1 MINSISKAVHY
12 VRIHMGTR
20 RTPWTRDHP
29 EPFSHR
35 TDEDHRD
42 PGPKLIPDL
51 TAGPAQSPKQAQ

>member
-1 MINSISKAVHY
+1 
-12 VRIHMGTR
+12 MGTR
-20 RTPWTRDHP
+20 RTLRTRDPP

-51 TAGPAQSPKQAQ
+51 TAGPSQSAKQAQ